1 MDSEQCVCRH
11 KSLKPKVAIKAESK
25 EATFK
30 AGETMVFWADVKGEP
45 MCEDIVWSLG
55 GKQVRIQSRLQH
67 SCHCTHST
75 SISFY
80 DVAS

>member
-1 MDSEQCVCRH
+1 MHKDSMGQLER
-11 KSLKPKVAIKAESK
+11 IKAESK

-55 GKQVRIQSRLQH
+55 GKQVRTKQPRLQH
-67 SCHCTHST
+67 SCHCTHS
-75 SISFY
+75 IIC

>member
-30 AGETMVFWADVKGEP
+30 AGETLVFWADVKGEP

-55 GKQVRIQSRLQH
+55 GKQVHVYNLGFNILVIALTQL
-67 SCHCTHST
+67 
-75 SISFY
+75 
-80 DVAS
+80 

>member
-55 GKQVRIQSRLQH
+55 GKQVRIYNLGINIVVNALNQL
-67 SCHCTHST
+67 
-75 SISFY
+75 Y
-80 DVAS
+80 AM